1 MRLVLDT
8 NVAVAGLLWHGAPR
22 RLIDLSI
29 NDETLPLYSSPVLIA
44 ELANTLGYGKFV
56 KRIALYETSIAVLVA
71 QYEALVTL
79 VSPTHTPRVVPNDPD
94 DDHVLAA
101 AVSANAQLIVSG
113 DKHLLTIKSY
123 QNISIV
129 TAAEA
134 VNMLAASS

>member
-8 NVAVAGLLWHGAPR
+8 NVVVAGLLWYGTPR
-22 RLIDLSI
+22 RLIDSVIDDESI
-29 NDETLPLYSSPVLIA
+29 TLYSSPALID
-44 ELANTLGYGKFV
+44 ELTNTLSYAKFAR
-56 KRIALYETSIAVLVA
+56 RIAQSDASIAVLVA

-101 AVSANAQLIVSG
+101 AVSANAQWIVSG
-113 DKHLLTIKSY
+113 DKHLLDIKSY
-123 QNISIV
+123 QDISIV

-134 VNMLAASS
+134 VTMLVASS